1 MNLHFFADL
10 LREYW
15 FILLPLLLI
24 SGAEARAKRSQART
38 IQVLARIIGFAAA
51 IIIALGIFGILIH

>member
-1 MNLHFFADL
+1 MDLHFFADL

-24 SGAEARAKRSQART
+24 SGAEARAKRSRART